1 MVFPG
6 QRKPRKDFAYGIG
19 LASSMWRTQPYFAR
33 KVHPMTQPTIQHFFQ
48 EDHERL
54 DGLFKTFQALKRS
67 DYAKAKEAFIQFKFG
82 LQQHIVWEEE
92 ILFPL
97 WERQSGMAEV
107 GPTMVMRAEHRQI
120 GEHLEAIHQ
129 KVQREDP
136 ESDQDEQRLLAVL
149 AAHNKKEELVLYHAI
164 DNILSETDRASIY
177 AAMHNIPEE
186 R

>member
-1 MVFPG
+1 
-6 QRKPRKDFAYGIG
+6 
-19 LASSMWRTQPYFAR
+19 
-33 KVHPMTQPTIQHFFQ
+33 MTQPTIQHFFQ

-67 DYAKAKEAFIQFKFG
+67 DYPKAKESFIQFKFG
-82 LQQHIVWEEE
+82 LQRHIVWEEE

-136 ESDQDEQRLLAVL
+136 QSDQDEQRLLAVL

-164 DNILSETDRASIY
+164 DNILNEADRASIY

-186 R
+186 RYKTCCGSH

>member
-1 MVFPG
+1 
-6 QRKPRKDFAYGIG
+6 
-19 LASSMWRTQPYFAR
+19 
-33 KVHPMTQPTIQHFFQ
+33 MTQPTIQHFFQ